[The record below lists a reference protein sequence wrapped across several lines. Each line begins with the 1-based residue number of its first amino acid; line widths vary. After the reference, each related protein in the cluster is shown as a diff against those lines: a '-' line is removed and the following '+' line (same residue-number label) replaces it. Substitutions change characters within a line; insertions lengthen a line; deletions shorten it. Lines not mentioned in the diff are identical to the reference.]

1 MKPARPYE
9 GLTVVEAVGG
19 PPGGALRLAAAMAGR
34 IFADLG
40 AKVIQVEDHARQE
53 AGKEASAGS
62 EALHRFLSVRKSIVG
77 CSPDDGFLPGIL
89 RKADVAIVDRHVH
102 GSVAAK
108 DLPKKVALLSLFG
121 GRNAEIDI
129 AATEFTIAALGG
141 FLNMVGDAERE
152 PLKLVGHQEAYALGL
167 ATFCGL
173 SAALAK
179 EPSSDNAATIR
190 ASLLDIV
197 VWLNWK
203 AVPLELDA
211 PIPPGRTGASAEWR
225 IVRCADGWIALVYQE
240 PDWPHLCM
248 MVRDERIRQDK
259 FATRQGRLENAVEL
273 AEVIEHA
280 FLSRTRR
287 QLHEEALSFR
297 LPLGPV
303 WAPEEALDDPHN
315 AARAL
320 FEELPHPPKAQGPI
334 FAPRLPV
341 LWNGSA
347 FSNTIGTTPVA
358 TAVGIS

>member
-1 MKPARPYE
+1 MKLARPYE

-19 PPGGALRLAAAMAGR
+19 PPGNALRLAAAMAGR

-40 AKVIQVEDHARQE
+40 AKVIQVEDHGPHDGE
-53 AGKEASAGS
+53 KKPSETP
-62 EALHRFLSVRKSIVG
+62 EALHRFLSARKSVVD
-77 CSPDDGFLPGIL
+77 CSLDGTFLPGIL
-89 RKADVAIVDRHVH
+89 RKADIAIVDRRVH
-102 GSVAAK
+102 GTVVGQ

-121 GRNAEIDI
+121 GSNAEADI

-141 FLNMVGDAERE
+141 FLNMVGDADRE

-173 SAALAK
+173 SASLAR
-179 EPSSDNAATIR
+179 EPSSETAATIR

-203 AVPLELDA
+203 AVPLERDA
-211 PIPPGRTGASAEWR
+211 PIPPGRAGAAAEWR

-240 PDWPHLCM
+240 PDWPHLCT

-273 AEVIEHA
+273 ADVIERA

-287 QLHEEALSFR
+287 QLHDEALSFR

-303 WAPEEALDDPHN
+303 WAPGEALDDPHN

-320 FEELPHPPKAQGPI
+320 FEELPHPLQAQSPI

-341 LWNGSA
+341 LWNGAA
-347 FSNTIGTTPVA
+347 FSNTIGDMPVA

>member
-19 PPGGALRLAAAMAGR
+19 PPGNALRLAAAMTGR

-40 AKVIQVEDHARQE
+40 AKVIQVEDHE
-53 AGKEASAGS
+53 GASKVAVPG
-62 EALHRFLSVRKSIVG
+62 ALQRFLSAGKSVVD
-77 CSPDDGFLPGIL
+77 CSLDDAFLAGIL

-102 GSVAAK
+102 GSIIAK
-108 DLPKKVALLSLFG
+108 DLPCKVALLSLFG
-121 GRNAEIDI
+121 GRNAETGM
-129 AATEFTIAALGG
+129 AATEFTIAAFGG
-141 FLNMVGDAERE
+141 FLNMVGDADRQ

-167 ATFCGL
+167 AAFCGL
-173 SAALAK
+173 SASLARQAA
-179 EPSSDNAATIR
+179 SDKAATIR

-203 AVPLELDA
+203 AVPLEPDA
-211 PIPPGRTGASAEWR
+211 PVPPGRAGASAEWR

-240 PDWPHLCM
+240 PDWPHLCT

-273 AEVIEHA
+273 AGVIEQA

-303 WAPEEALDDPHN
+303 WAPEEALGDPHN

-320 FEELPHPPKAQGPI
+320 FEELPHSPQTPSPI

-347 FSNTIGTTPVA
+347 FSNTIGDMPVA

>member
-9 GLTVVEAVGG
+9 GLTVVEAVSG
-19 PPGGALRLAAAMAGR
+19 PPGSALRLAAAMAGR

-40 AKVIQVEDHARQE
+40 ATVIQVEDHAPADKATSAIPEALRCFLS
-53 AGKEASAGS
+53 AGKSVVDCNLDDA
-62 EALHRFLSVRKSIVG
+62 FLT
-77 CSPDDGFLPGIL
+77 GIL
-89 RKADVAIVDRHVH
+89 RKADVAILDHQVH
-102 GSVAAK
+102 GSISAN
-108 DLPKKVALLSLFG
+108 DLPKKIALLSLFG
-121 GRNAEIDI
+121 GRNTEADI
-129 AATEFTIAALGG
+129 TATEFTVAALGG
-141 FLNMVGDAERE
+141 FLNMVGDAERQ
-152 PLKLVGHQEAYALGL
+152 PLKLVGHQEAYALAL
-167 ATFCGL
+167 AAFCGL
-173 SAALAK
+173 SASLAR
-179 EPSSDNAATIR
+179 EPGSNSAATVR

-203 AVPLELDA
+203 AVPLEPDA
-211 PIPPGRTGASAEWR
+211 PTPPGRSGASAEWR

-240 PDWPHLCM
+240 PDWPHLCT

-259 FATRQGRLENAVEL
+259 FATRQGRLDNAVEL
-273 AEVIEHA
+273 ARVIEHA

-303 WAPEEALDDPHN
+303 WAPEEALGDPHN

-320 FEELPHPPKAQGPI
+320 FEELPHPSQAQGPI

-347 FSNTIGTTPVA
+347 FSNTIGAMPVA

>member
-19 PPGGALRLAAAMAGR
+19 RPGSALRLAAAMAGR

-40 AKVIQVEDHARQE
+40 AKVIQVEEHGSHDAE
-53 AGKEASAGS
+53 KKPSATT
-62 EALHRFLSVRKSIVG
+62 EALYRFLSARKSVVD
-77 CSPDDGFLPGIL
+77 CSLDGAFLPGIL
-89 RKADVAIVDRHVH
+89 RKADVAIVDRRVH
-102 GSVAAK
+102 DSVVAQ

-121 GRNAEIDI
+121 GSNAETDI
-129 AATEFTIAALGG
+129 AATEFTISALGG
-141 FLNMVGDAERE
+141 LLNMVGDADRE

-173 SAALAK
+173 SAALAR
-179 EPSSDNAATIR
+179 EPGSETAATIR

-203 AVPLELDA
+203 AVPLEQNA
-211 PIPPGRTGASAEWR
+211 AIPPGRAGASAEWR

-240 PDWPHLCM
+240 PDWPHLCT

-273 AEVIEHA
+273 ADVIEHA

-287 QLHEEALSFR
+287 QLHDEALSFR

-303 WAPEEALDDPHN
+303 WAPGEALDDPHN

-320 FEELPHPPKAQGPI
+320 FEELPHPRQGQNPI

-347 FSNTIGTTPVA
+347 FSNTIGDVPVA

>member
-19 PPGGALRLAAAMAGR
+19 PPGNALRLAAAMAGR

-40 AKVIQVEDHARQE
+40 AKVIQLKDHAPQG
-53 AGKEASAGS
+53 AAKEAP
-62 EALHRFLSVRKSIVG
+62 EALQRFLSARKSVVD
-77 CSPDDGFLPGIL
+77 CSLDDAFLTGIL
-89 RKADVAIVDRHVH
+89 RKADVAIVDRRVH

-108 DLPKKVALLSLFG
+108 NLPKKIALLSLFG
-121 GRNAEIDI
+121 GSNADTEI

-141 FLNMVGDAERE
+141 FLNMVGDADRQ

-173 SAALAK
+173 SAVLARQ
-179 EPSSDNAATIR
+179 PGQDNAATIR

-203 AVPLELDA
+203 AVPLGPDA
-211 PIPPGRTGASAEWR
+211 PIPPGRAGASAEWR

-240 PDWPHLCM
+240 PDWPHLCT
-248 MVRDERIRQDK
+248 MVRDERIRQSK

-273 AEVIEHA
+273 ADIIEHA

-303 WAPEEALDDPHN
+303 WAPEEALGDPHN

-320 FEELPHPPKAQGPI
+320 FEELPGSYQTPGAI

-347 FSNTIGTTPVA
+347 FSNTIGDMPVA

>member
-1 MKPARPYE
+1 MTPAYPYE

-19 PPGGALRLAAAMAGR
+19 PPGNALRLAAAMAGR

-40 AKVIQVEDHARQE
+40 AKVIQVEDHAPQ
-53 AGKEASAGS
+53 GS
-62 EALHRFLSVRKSIVG
+62 EAKPSATSLALQRFLSARKSVVD
-77 CSPDDGFLPGIL
+77 SSLDDAFLTGVL

-102 GSVAAK
+102 GSIAAK

-121 GRNAEIDI
+121 GSNAETEI

-167 ATFCGL
+167 ATFSGL
-173 SAALAK
+173 SASLAR
-179 EPSSDNAATIR
+179 ESSSKMAATIR

-203 AVPLELDA
+203 AVPLEADA
-211 PIPPGRTGASAEWR
+211 PIPPGRAGAAAEWR

-240 PDWPHLCM
+240 PDWPHLCT
-248 MVRDERIRQDK
+248 MVRDERIRQGK

-273 AEVIEHA
+273 ADLIEQA

-303 WAPEEALDDPHN
+303 WAPEEALGDPHN
-315 AARAL
+315 AARRL
-320 FEELPHPPKAQGPI
+320 FEELPRQRQSQNPI
-334 FAPRLPV
+334 FAPRLPL

-347 FSNTIGTTPVA
+347 FSNTIGDMPVA
-358 TAVGIS
+358 TPVGIS